1 MPTAELCAS
10 PTNISTTSSILK
22 LGTPTWQST
31 VFTGA
36 WLNLSI
42 LDFHWTVLTD
52 SWLNY
57 LPSSVDCLLSA
68 SSELVRETGSELSL
82 QLWKDKSEFSALFF
96 ATSYWAAK
104 CGQPFVQTNRGKLIM
119 QWEIDVGSEL
129 PLISC
134 DVTHRG
140 LACSNNQLHTPSLDR
155 LGERDC
161 LRPLIKMYSVIHTWT
176 SMRLVTAWG
185 LSSCM
190 CGYHYHIKKKHV
202 FSAYLRPR

>member
-1 MPTAELCAS
+1 MPTAELSAS
-10 PTNISTTSSILK
+10 PTNISTTSSILE

-52 SWLNY
+52 LWLNC

-68 SSELVRETGSELSL
+68 SSELAGETGSELSL
-82 QLWKDKSEFSALFF
+82 KLWKDKSEFSALFF
-96 ATSYWAAK
+96 VTSYWAAK
-104 CGQPFVQTNRGKLIM
+104 CGQPLMQTNRGKLIM

-134 DVTHRG
+134 DVTHLG
-140 LACSNNQLHTPSLDR
+140 LAYSNDQLHTPTLDR

-161 LRPLIKMYSVIHTWT
+161 LRPLIKMHSVIHTWT
-176 SMRLVTAWG
+176 SMRLVNAWG
-185 LSSCM
+185 LSSCTTT
-190 CGYHYHIKKKHV
+190 
-202 FSAYLRPR
+202 